1 MILTHVN
8 LKKEKEMHF
17 DPKKDALREQIRKE
31 GINPD
36 LIDDS
41 YGDEFDDFV
50 DIIADQQLNDSWDEY
65 GDDSYEY

>member
-8 LKKEKEMHF
+8 IEKEKEMQF
-17 DPKKDALREQIRKE
+17 DPKTDALREQIKKE

-41 YGDEFDDFV
+41 YGDTFEDFI
-50 DIIADQQLNDSWDEY
+50 DIISERELKDNTDEY
-65 GDDSYEY
+65 GDDSYDY

>member
-8 LKKEKEMHF
+8 IEKEKEMHF
-17 DPKKDALREQIRKE
+17 DPKNDALREQIKKE

-36 LIDDS
+36 MIDDS
-41 YGDEFDDFV
+41 YGDEFEDFV
-50 DIIADQQLNDSWDEY
+50 DIIIERQLNDSWDEY

>member
-1 MILTHVN
+1 MILIHVN
-8 LKKEKEMHF
+8 LKKEKEMLF
-17 DPKKDALREQIRKE
+17 DPKEDALRDQIKKE

-41 YGDEFDDFV
+41 YGDEFEDFV
-50 DIIADQQLNDSWDEY
+50 DIIVERQLNDSWDEY

>member
-8 LKKEKEMHF
+8 LKKEEEMHF
-17 DPKKDALREQIRKE
+17 DPKEDALREQLRKE

-36 LIDDS
+36 MIDDS
-41 YGDEFDDFV
+41 YGDEFEDFV
-50 DIIADQQLNDSWDEY
+50 DIVSERQLNDNWDEY